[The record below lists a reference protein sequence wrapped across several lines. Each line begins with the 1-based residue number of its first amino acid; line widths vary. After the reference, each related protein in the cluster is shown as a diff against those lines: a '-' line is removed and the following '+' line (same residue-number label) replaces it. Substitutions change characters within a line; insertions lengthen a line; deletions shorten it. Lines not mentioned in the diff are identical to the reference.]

1 MAKFTIRHTF
11 DVDPET
17 FWTKTFKS
25 AEFNKELYL
34 KGLEF
39 KGYDIL
45 EDKVDGD
52 GKLHRRVRTEPK
64 ADAPAAVRKVLGDSL
79 SYVEEGVLDP
89 TTNRYKYK
97 ITPSKLANKVS
108 IKGELWVEPR
118 GDKRCERIVDVS
130 IDVDVF
136 GVGRIIESF
145 VEKTTRDSYDK
156 ATDYTRTYLRN
167 NP

>member
-1 MAKFTIRHTF
+1 MGKFTIRHTF
-11 DVDPET
+11 DCDPET
-17 FWTKTFKS
+17 FMTKTFRS
-25 AEFNKELYL
+25 QSFNKDLYI

-45 EDKVDGD
+45 EDKEDAD

-89 TTNRYKYK
+89 KTGRYKYT

-118 GDKRCERIVDVS
+118 GEKRCERIVDVS
-130 IDVDVF
+130 ISVDVF
-136 GVGRIIESF
+136 GVGRLIENF

-156 ATDYTRTYLRN
+156 ASDWTRKWLRE

>member
-1 MAKFTIRHTF
+1 
-11 DVDPET
+11 
-17 FWTKTFKS
+17 
-25 AEFNKELYL
+25 
-34 KGLEF
+34 
-39 KGYDIL
+39 
-45 EDKVDGD
+45 
-52 GKLHRRVRTEPK
+52 VRTEPK

-89 TTNRYKYK
+89 KTGRYKYT

-118 GDKRCERIVDVS
+118 GEKRCERIVDVS
-130 IDVDVF
+130 ISVDVF
-136 GVGRIIESF
+136 GVGRLIENF

-156 ATDYTRTYLRN
+156 ASDWTRKWLRE